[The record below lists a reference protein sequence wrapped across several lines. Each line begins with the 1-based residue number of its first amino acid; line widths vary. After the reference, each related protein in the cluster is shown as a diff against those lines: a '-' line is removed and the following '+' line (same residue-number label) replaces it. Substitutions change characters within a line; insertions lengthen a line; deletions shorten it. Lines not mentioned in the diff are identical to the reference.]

1 MSIKLYIILIKI
13 KEILKKN
20 TKILFIWTIAW
31 VGTFAILTIGSN
43 ELWDS
48 LTLTKIGLVINFA
61 VGIGMIIANKNLFNY
76 YDELQR
82 KIHLEAMAL
91 TLGLT
96 VVVGISYEF
105 SFDSGIINSEPET
118 EYLIMFIAISYI
130 VSVLLNSR
138 RYK

>member
-1 MSIKLYIILIKI
+1 M

-20 TKILFIWTIAW
+20 TKKLAIWTVAW
-31 VGTFAILTIGSN
+31 VGTLAFLSGGVN
-43 ELWDS
+43 NLWDS
-48 LTLTKIGLVINFA
+48 LLITKIGLLINFA
-61 VGIGMIIANKNLFNY
+61 IGIGMIIANKNLFDH

-82 KIHLEAMAL
+82 KIHLEALAL

-96 VVVGISYEF
+96 VVVGISYEV
-105 SFDSGIINSEPET
+105 SFDFGIINSEPET
-118 EYLIMFIAISYI
+118 EYLIMFISFSYI